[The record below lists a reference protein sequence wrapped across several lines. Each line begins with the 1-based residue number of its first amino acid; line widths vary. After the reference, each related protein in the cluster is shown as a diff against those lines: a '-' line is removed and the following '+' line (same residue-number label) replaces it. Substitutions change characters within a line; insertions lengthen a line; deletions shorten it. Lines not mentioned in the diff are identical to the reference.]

1 MRQTSALI
9 PLLNVLLASSLQ
21 RQRDADA
28 AFWRLFD
35 RACAGAGEHTPLG
48 EADVDGY
55 RRLLQGFA
63 AAPGLTPLGW
73 TMARGD
79 IEGRIANQLRVQTL
93 YDTHPGIRG
102 EVIERPIVIVGL
114 PRTGTTVT
122 HKVIAQ
128 SVAHRAPAL
137 WELMHTSLAL
147 PQDEQDRIIRKVNGA
162 MRLIA
167 RLAPAMRSIHPQSA
181 QGPDEDPFV
190 LAHGAQ
196 HLARASMRDYEDWCY
211 ERDYTADY
219 DYLKQVYQVLQYGRP
234 SKRWVIKSPTHLA
247 NLDQVVRVFPDAR
260 IVWLHRDPVT
270 VTGSICSLVETSWRL
285 HVRRPDLHEIGRMC
299 LRQLSWM
306 VERART
312 ARTAIPRG
320 QIIDVPYHAIA
331 AEPHVKVPRLYE
343 RLGAVWTDADA
354 ANLQTVIARPA
365 RRAHEYA
372 LARYGLSATDV
383 EDAFGDYSRAEA
395 GADFT

>member
-1 MRQTSALI
+1 
-9 PLLNVLLASSLQ
+9 LLASSLQ

-137 WELMHTSLAL
+137 W
-147 PQDEQDRIIRKVNGA
+147 
-162 MRLIA
+162 
-167 RLAPAMRSIHPQSA
+167 
-181 QGPDEDPFV
+181 
-190 LAHGAQ
+190 
-196 HLARASMRDYEDWCY
+196 
-211 ERDYTADY
+211 
-219 DYLKQVYQVLQYGRP
+219 
-234 SKRWVIKSPTHLA
+234 
-247 NLDQVVRVFPDAR
+247 
-260 IVWLHRDPVT
+260 
-270 VTGSICSLVETSWRL
+270 
-285 HVRRPDLHEIGRMC
+285 
-299 LRQLSWM
+299 
-306 VERART
+306 
-312 ARTAIPRG
+312 
-320 QIIDVPYHAIA
+320 
-331 AEPHVKVPRLYE
+331 
-343 RLGAVWTDADA
+343 
-354 ANLQTVIARPA
+354 
-365 RRAHEYA
+365 
-372 LARYGLSATDV
+372 
-383 EDAFGDYSRAEA
+383 
-395 GADFT
+395 